1 MEKRKEESDMKVWKK
16 PLACDGRGIGVGES
30 LKPHR
35 PEPVGRPAGLPL
47 VKLADLLAE
56 EPDTAEQNEAG
67 NSTLPKPH
75 RPEPVGRP
83 AGLPLVK
90 LADLLAEEP
99 DTADSGEI
107 DTGPAVGKEVW

>member
-1 MEKRKEESDMKVWKK
+1 MKVWKK
-16 PLACDGRGIGVGES
+16 PLTPDIRGVRVGES
-30 LKPHR
+30 LKPDR

-56 EPDTAEQNEAG
+56 ETENAEQEAG
-67 NSTLPKPH
+67 NSTSPKPD

-90 LADLLAEEP
+90 LADLLAEE
-99 DTADSGEI
+99 TENADSGEI
-107 DTGPAVGKEVW
+107 DTGPAVGKEIW

>member
-1 MEKRKEESDMKVWKK
+1 MKAWKK
-16 PLACDGRGIGVGES
+16 PLAPDIRGVGVSES
-30 LKPHR
+30 LKPDR

-56 EPDTAEQNEAG
+56 EPDNTEQNGAG
-67 NSTLPKPH
+67 NSTLPKPD

-99 DTADSGEI
+99 DNADSGEI